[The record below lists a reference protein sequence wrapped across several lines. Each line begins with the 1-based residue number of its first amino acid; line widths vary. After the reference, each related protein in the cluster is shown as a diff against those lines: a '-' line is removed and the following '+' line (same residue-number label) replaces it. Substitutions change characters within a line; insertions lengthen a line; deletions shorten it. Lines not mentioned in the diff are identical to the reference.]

1 MNTNNELYSGF
12 SNDLQGLLEEMNESV
27 INSLSP
33 SEMVLRETAVDIDT
47 DFSSQFYTE
56 AVFTSGKTTTMPL
69 VEHIQK
75 IKDLLDEQIAAQ
87 GKSIKNG
94 NGSNEKGSSF
104 DPKAFWKN
112 EIFKEFEDKIMEIF
126 GFRNVEIH
134 PYIEKY
140 NSKTKTFESK
150 ILNCEI
156 YCMNRYPIEG
166 LVTEK
171 GFFDKSKSLTMRIF
185 VSLGLLKN
193 LNAEEV
199 MAIFL
204 HEFGHGIDPAL
215 MDIKYTQVNILS
227 KYLTDRKGALNKAEK
242 KFLEKHKLSDQV
254 LVYLL
259 WTSVL
264 FLIMGVAAVKKFT
277 NFLMQKFANND
288 KIMQKKLE
296 KIRKMV
302 TDDKSRFNRQNFDEA
317 YADNFARM
325 YGYGPQLASSL
336 KKMQKDRER
345 AIKSRYKLEA
355 DRQEFIIYITSLMI
369 KDVHKTDLHRIRN
382 LIKEYKDDIND
393 PNTSPVVKKQ
403 LQEDLAELEKILHEY
418 TNNFSE
424 FQNRV
429 NRVINEELEKIE
441 IADERKSSYK
451 SHKGKGHEGKSKD
464 PEKEESGIK
473 EEKAALVKEGFIFFD
488 ESTDVFEEKKHPL
501 QEKMEKKCPLDHG
514 DRSKIDEKF
523 GKSKACSWAK
533 DKDGYFCYTHR
544 CRSKSYPTIDDIP
557 QKDVDFVRSTS

>member
-12 SNDLQGLLEEMNESV
+12 SNDLQELLEEMNESV

-33 SEMVLRETAVDIDT
+33 REMVLREAALDIDT

-56 AVFTSGKTTTMPL
+56 AVFASGKTTTMPL

-87 GKSIKNG
+87 NKSIKEG
-94 NGSNEKGSSF
+94 KGSDNKGSSF

-171 GFFDKSKSLTMRIF
+171 GFFDKSKSLTMQIF
-185 VSLGLLKN
+185 ISLGLLKN

-242 KFLEKHKLSDQV
+242 KFLEKHKLSDRAIV
-254 LVYLL
+254 CLL
-259 WTSVL
+259 STSVL
-264 FLIMGVAAVKKFT
+264 FLSLGIAAIKKFI
-277 NFLMQKFANND
+277 NFLVQKFGHKD
-288 KIMQKKLE
+288 ETVEEKLE

-302 TDDKSRFNRQNFDEA
+302 AEDKSRFNRQNFAEA

-325 YGYGPQLASSL
+325 YGYGPQLMSSL
-336 KKMQKDRER
+336 KKMEKDQER
-345 AIKSRYKLEA
+345 GIKSRHALET
-355 DRQEFIIYITSLMI
+355 DRQDIIIYITIDAI
-369 KDVHKTDLHRIRN
+369 KNGHKTDLHRIRN

-441 IADERKSSYK
+441 ISDEKKSSYK
-451 SHKGKGHEGKSKD
+451 SHKRKDDEEKSKD
-464 PEKEESGIK
+464 PEEEESGEK
-473 EEKAALVKEGFIFFD
+473 EEKAALVKEGFVFFD

-544 CRSKSYPTIDDIP
+544 CRSKSYSTIDDIP